1 MDRETLFQHCKE
13 FYGTTPEYLWERYPS
28 YAVLRHRG
36 NRKWYAVVMEI
47 PFKRLG
53 IMKEGMVDVV
63 NLKLGEVM
71 AGSVRDERGVFPAYH
86 MAKGQWVTVLLDGT
100 VPDETLLAFLDISYQ
115 LTQSKKRGIKK

>member
-1 MDRETLFQHCKE
+1 MDRNALFSHCKE
-13 FYGTTPEYLWERYPS
+13 YYGTDPEYLWERYPS

-47 PFKRLG
+47 PCKKLG
-53 IMKEGMVDVV
+53 IMQEGNVEVI

-86 MAKGQWVTVLLDGT
+86 MAKGQWVSVLLDGT
-100 VPDETLLAFLDISYQ
+100 VPAETVLAFIDISYN
-115 LTQSKKRGIKK
+115 LTDQRRKKK